1 VCAREDGI
9 RRSKDLRAG
18 IGKFPNSTNE
28 RKQMSNKTIF
38 KRIALVAVTALGAG
52 VLSSAPATAL
62 NNAGSLGQTNPVT
75 AAGVL
80 NIAGNNSITG
90 AAALGST
97 GAGTSQTSVGLLAFN
112 ETQTT
117 SSLTS
122 TATLLSTGEA
132 TFYYTGVTAGAAQ
145 TVVVTGGKM
154 ENDASVGSSMVMNF
168 NASRTNV
175 VFGPNSAAATVLNF
189 GVKPDSGAT
198 TMTVELYETAA
209 ALANNGSAADIASV
223 QSGLTSKGT
232 LKQKYTITVAT
243 AAASGTYSST
253 YSGVR
258 GVTAAT
264 TLAAGSFTDQTAS
277 LSIDNSASSVAY
289 IALDL
294 RDAYNVSLDNIGA
307 LVISGTGGAGIYYA
321 GSSAAGTPVNLTA
334 VSNDTSG
341 TITVARPAAAANKGF
356 STTVTVQWNGA
367 TIATKTVTF
376 YGEIAK
382 LTATADRMATAGL
395 TTSANLLIGTVIAYD
410 AAGNILYPSSGV
422 GVTSATL
429 NSKVTDVSV
438 TDHPDSATGDTKADY
453 AVTCAGTQSSGLSA
467 GDAAITFTYTNPVS
481 GNIITSNEVTVKCSG
496 DAYTYAASFDKA
508 VYAPGDV
515 ATLTITGKDGQGK
528 LANYFEDISGSDAT
542 LISYAGG
549 TGMTL
554 VGAAPVNAT
563 AVQFTGTG
571 ASQGTYTVK
580 FTVGSTEGKSNVVVS
595 IPVIN
600 AKAKGGADVTVPYEV
615 KSGTATVSNADVL
628 KSIVALIASIN
639 KQIQAL
645 QKLILKR

>member
-1 VCAREDGI
+1 
-9 RRSKDLRAG
+9 
-18 IGKFPNSTNE
+18 
-28 RKQMSNKTIF
+28 MSNKTIF

-80 NIAGNNSITG
+80 NIAGNNSIT
-90 AAALGST
+90 AVAVVSGS
-97 GAGTSQTSVGLLAFN
+97 GSGVSSASVGLLAFN
-112 ETQTT
+112 ETQIT

-122 TATLLSTGEA
+122 TATVLSSGEVV
-132 TFYYTGVTAGAAQ
+132 FYYTAVTAGAAI
-145 TVVVTGGKM
+145 TVNVTGGAM
-154 ENDASVGSSMVMNF
+154 ESDATQSGGQNNF
-168 NASRTNV
+168 SADRKQV
-175 VFGPNSAAATVLNF
+175 VFGHSSAQAIAF
-189 GVKPDSGAT
+189 GVKPSSGST
-198 TMTVELYETAA
+198 SMTVELYETAA
-209 ALANNGSAADIASV
+209 ATTNSGSAADIASV

-243 AAASGTYSST
+243 AAASGTYSAT

-258 GVTAAT
+258 GVTAST
-264 TLAAGSFTDQTAS
+264 TLAAGSFSDQTAS
-277 LSIDNSASSVAY
+277 LSIDNSASSAAF
-289 IALDL
+289 IAIDL

-356 STTVTVQWNGA
+356 STTVTIQWNGA

-376 YGEIAK
+376 FGEVAK

-395 TTSANLLIGTVIAYD
+395 TTSANLLIGSVIAYD
-410 AAGNILYPSSGV
+410 AAGNILYPSSGI
-422 GVTSATL
+422 GVTAATL
-429 NSKVTDVSV
+429 TSKVTDVSV
-438 TDHPDSATGDTKADY
+438 TDHPDTATADTKADY

-481 GNIITSNEVTVKCSG
+481 GNAITSNEVTVKCSG
-496 DAYTYAASFDKA
+496 DAYTYTASLDKA

-515 ATLTITGKDGQGK
+515 ATLTVTGKDGQGK
-528 LANYFEDISGSDAT
+528 LVNYFEDISGSGAT
-542 LISYAGG
+542 LISYTGG
-549 TGMTL
+549 ISMTR
-554 VGAAPVNAT
+554 VGATEVDAT

-571 ASQGTYTVK
+571 ASQGTYTVR
-580 FTVGSTEGKSNVVVS
+580 FVVGSTEGKSNLVVS
-595 IPVIN
+595 IPSIN
-600 AKAKGGADVTVPYEV
+600 AKAKGGADQPVPYEV

>member
-1 VCAREDGI
+1 
-9 RRSKDLRAG
+9 
-18 IGKFPNSTNE
+18 
-28 RKQMSNKTIF
+28 MSNKTIF

-52 VLSSAPATAL
+52 VLSSVPATAL
-62 NNAGSLGQTNPVT
+62 NNAGALGETNPAT

-80 NIAGNNSITG
+80 NIAGNNDVSGVAT
-90 AAALGST
+90 LGSN
-97 GAGTSQTSVGLLAFN
+97 GVGTSQTSVGLLAFN
-112 ETQTT
+112 QTQTT

-122 TATLLSTGEA
+122 TATLLSSGEA
-132 TFYYTGVTAGAAQ
+132 TFYYTGITAGAAQ

-154 ENDASVGSSMVMNF
+154 ESDASVIAGGVKNF

-175 VFGPNSAAATVLNF
+175 VFGAAASAATVLNF

-198 TMTVELYETAA
+198 TMTVELYETSAA
-209 ALANNGSAADIASV
+209 TSNNASAADLVSIQA
-223 QSGLTSKGT
+223 GLTSKGT

-243 AAASGTYSST
+243 TAASGTYSAT

-258 GVTAAT
+258 GVTSAST
-264 TLAAGSFTDQTAS
+264 TAAGSFSDQTAS
-277 LSIDNSASSVAY
+277 LAIENSSSSVAY
-289 IALDL
+289 IAIDL

-356 STTVTVQWNGA
+356 TTTVTIQWNGA
-367 TIATKTVTF
+367 TVATKTVTF
-376 YGEIAK
+376 YGEVAK
-382 LTATADRMATAGL
+382 LVATSDYIVQAGSTNTL
-395 TTSANLLIGTVIAYD
+395 VGTVLVQD
-410 AAGNILYPSSGV
+410 AAGNTLYPSSGI

-429 NSKVTDVSV
+429 TSKVTAVTV

-453 AVTCAGTQSSGLSA
+453 SVTCAGTAASGLSA
-467 GDAAITFTYTNPVS
+467 GDADITFTYTNPVS
-481 GNIITSNEVTVKCSG
+481 GSVVTSNVVKAMCAG
-496 DAYTYAASFDKA
+496 NPATYTASFDKA

-515 ATLTITGKDGQGK
+515 AKLTVTAKDYQGK
-528 LANYFEDISGSDAT
+528 LANAYYDVSGTSDAT
-542 LISYAGG
+542 EVSLAGG
-549 TGMTL
+549 SSMTL
-554 VGAAPVNAT
+554 VGSAPDH
-563 AVQFTGTG
+563 AVALYFDGGLGTM
-571 ASQGTYTVK
+571 TFK
-580 FTVGSTEGKSNVVVS
+580 FTVGATEGKSNAVVS

-600 AKAKGGADVTVPYEV
+600 SAALGGADQTVAYEV
-615 KSGTATVSNADVL
+615 KSATPSVSNADVL

>member
-1 VCAREDGI
+1 
-9 RRSKDLRAG
+9 
-18 IGKFPNSTNE
+18 
-28 RKQMSNKTIF
+28 MSNKTIF

-52 VLSSAPATAL
+52 VLSSVPATAL
-62 NNAGSLGQTNPVT
+62 NNAGALGQTNPVT

-122 TATLLSTGEA
+122 TATLLSSGEA
-132 TFYYTGVTAGAAQ
+132 TFYYTGATAGAAQ

-154 ENDASVGSSMVMNF
+154 ENDASVGGSMVVNF

-175 VFGPNSAAATVLNF
+175 VFGPASAAATVLNF

-209 ALANNGSAADIASV
+209 ATANNGSAADLVSI

-232 LKQKYTITVAT
+232 LKQRYTITVAT
-243 AAASGTYSST
+243 AAASGTYATT
-253 YSGVR
+253 YSGVK
-258 GVTAAT
+258 GVTSAT
-264 TLAAGSFTDQTAS
+264 TLAAGSFSDATSS
-277 LSIDNSASSVAY
+277 LTIANSSASVAY
-289 IALDL
+289 IAIDL

-307 LVISGTGGAGIYYA
+307 LVITGTGGAGIYYA

-367 TIATKTVTF
+367 TIATKNVTF
-376 YGEIAK
+376 LGEVAK
-382 LTATADRMATAGL
+382 LVATSDYISQAGS
-395 TTSANLLIGTVIAYD
+395 TTSTNLLIGTVQALD
-410 AAGNILYPSSGV
+410 AAGNILYPASGI

-429 NSKVTDVSV
+429 TSKVTAISV

-453 AVTCAGTQSSGLSA
+453 AVSCAGTTSTGLSA
-467 GDAAITFTYTNPVS
+467 GDADVTFTFTNPESGTAVVS
-481 GNIITSNEVTVKCSG
+481 NAVKIQCG
-496 DAYTYAASFDKA
+496 GEAATYTASFNKA

-515 ATLTITGKDGQGK
+515 ATLTISGKDAQGRPT
-528 LANYFEDISGSDAT
+528 ASIEDISGAAGT
-542 LISYAGG
+542 LITYSGG
-549 TGMTL
+549 IALTRVGIAEVDNTAVKFDSGLGTL
-554 VGAAPVNAT
+554 V
-563 AVQFTGTG
+563 
-571 ASQGTYTVK
+571 VK
-580 FTVGSTEGKSNVVVS
+580 FTVGLTEGKSNAVVS

-600 AKAKGGADVTVPYEV
+600 AKGLGGADQTVAYEV
-615 KSGTATVSNADVL
+615 KSATPSVSNADVL

>member
-1 VCAREDGI
+1 
-9 RRSKDLRAG
+9 
-18 IGKFPNSTNE
+18 
-28 RKQMSNKTIF
+28 MSNKTIF

-122 TATLLSTGEA
+122 TATLLSSGEA
-132 TFYYTGVTAGAAQ
+132 TFYYTGATAGAVQ

-154 ENDASVGSSMVMNF
+154 ESDASVGGSMVMNF

-209 ALANNGSAADIASV
+209 AAASNGDAAALVNIQA
-223 QSGLTSKGT
+223 GLVSKGT

-243 AAASGTYSST
+243 AAASGTYATT
-253 YSGVR
+253 YSGVK

-264 TLAAGSFTDQTAS
+264 TLAAGSFSDATDS
-277 LSIDNSASSVAY
+277 LTIANSAASVAY
-289 IALDL
+289 IAIDL

-356 STTVTVQWNGA
+356 TTTVTVQWNGA
-367 TIATKTVTF
+367 TISTKTVTF
-376 YGEIAK
+376 LGEVAT
-382 LTATADRMATAGL
+382 LTATADLNASAGVS
-395 TTSANLLIGTVIAYD
+395 TSANLLIGTVIAKD
-410 AAGNILYPSSGV
+410 AAGNILYPSSGI

-429 NSKVTDVSV
+429 NSKVTAVTV
-438 TDHPDSATGDTKADY
+438 TDHPDSAGGDTKADY
-453 AVTCAGTQSSGLSA
+453 AVTCAGTAASGLSA

-481 GNIITSNEVTVKCSG
+481 GAAITSNVVTVKCSG
-496 DAYTYAASFDKA
+496 DAATYTAAFDKS
-508 VYAPGDV
+508 VYQPGDI
-515 ATLTITGKDGQGK
+515 ATLTVTGKDAQGK
-528 LANYFEDISGSDAT
+528 LTHAFEDVSGDAGT
-542 LISYAGG
+542 LISISGG
-549 TGMTL
+549 TSMTL
-554 VGAAPVNAT
+554 VGVAAVDAT
-563 AVQFTGTG
+563 AVKFGGAGTM
-571 ASQGTYTVK
+571 TYR
-580 FTVGSTEGKSNVVVS
+580 FTVGATEGKFNAVVS

-600 AKAKGGADVTVPYEV
+600 AKDEGGANQTVAYEV
-615 KSGTATVSNADVL
+615 KSATTSVSNADVL

>member
-1 VCAREDGI
+1 
-9 RRSKDLRAG
+9 
-18 IGKFPNSTNE
+18 
-28 RKQMSNKTIF
+28 MSNKTIF

-52 VLSSAPATAL
+52 VLSSVPATAL
-62 NNAGSLGQTNPVT
+62 NNAGALGETNPVT

-80 NIAGNNSITG
+80 NIAGNNSVTGAAVITG
-90 AAALGST
+90 AGS
-97 GAGTSQTSVGLLAFN
+97 GVGSKSVGLLAFN

-122 TATLLSTGEA
+122 TATLLSSGEA
-132 TFYYTGVTAGAAQ
+132 VFYYTGITAGAAQ

-154 ENDASVGSSMVMNF
+154 ETDATLAAGAANF
-168 NASRTNV
+168 NSSRTNV
-175 VFGPNSAAATVLNF
+175 VFGPASAAASIIAF
-189 GVKPDSGAT
+189 GVKPDSGAS

-209 ALANNGSAADIASV
+209 ATDNNGSAADTASI
-223 QSGLTSKGT
+223 QAGLTSKGT
-232 LKQKYTITVAT
+232 LKQKYTVTVAST
-243 AAASGTYSST
+243 AASGTYSAT

-264 TLAAGSFTDQTAS
+264 TLAAGSFSDQTSS
-277 LSIDNSASSVAY
+277 LAIENSASSVAY
-289 IALDL
+289 IAIDL
-294 RDAYNVSLDNIGA
+294 RDPYNVSLDNIGA

-356 STTVTVQWNGA
+356 TTTVTIQWNGV
-367 TIATKTVTF
+367 TVATKTVTF
-376 YGEIAK
+376 YGEVAK
-382 LTATADRMATAGL
+382 LTATADRMATAGID
-395 TTSANLLIGTVIAYD
+395 TTANLLIGTVIAYD
-410 AAGNILYPSSGV
+410 AAGNILYPSSGI

-429 NSKVTDVSV
+429 NTKVTDVSV
-438 TDHPDSATGDTKADY
+438 TDHPDSASGDTKADY
-453 AVTCAGTQSSGLSA
+453 AVTCAGTQASGLSA
-467 GDAAITFTYTNPVS
+467 GDADITFTYTNPVS
-481 GNIITSNEVTVKCSG
+481 GTAITSNAVTVKCAG
-496 DAYTYAASFDKA
+496 DAYTYTASLDKA

-528 LANYFEDISGSDAT
+528 LTNYFEDISGLDAT
-542 LISYAGG
+542 LISLAGG
-549 TGMTL
+549 LSMTL
-554 VGAAPVNAT
+554 VGSAPANAT
-563 AVQFTGTG
+563 VVAFTGTG
-571 ASQGTYTVK
+571 AAQGTTTFK
-580 FTVGSTEGKSNVVVS
+580 FTVGATEGKSNVVVS

-600 AKAKGGADVTVPYEV
+600 AKAKGGVDQTVPYEV
-615 KSGTATVSNADVL
+615 KSATPTVSNADVL

>member
-1 VCAREDGI
+1 
-9 RRSKDLRAG
+9 
-18 IGKFPNSTNE
+18 
-28 RKQMSNKTIF
+28 MSNKTIF

-52 VLSSAPATAL
+52 VLSSVPATAL

-80 NIAGNNSITG
+80 NIAGNNSVTG
-90 AAALGST
+90 DTSPAASGSGV
-97 GAGTSQTSVGLLAFN
+97 GAKSVGLLAFN
-112 ETQTT
+112 ETQTA

-122 TATLLSTGEA
+122 TATVLSSGQVV
-132 TFYYTGVTAGAAQ
+132 FYYTGVTAGAAQ
-145 TVVVTGGKM
+145 TVVVTGGTM
-154 ENDASVGSSMVMNF
+154 ETDATLAAGAADF
-168 NASRTNV
+168 NSARNNV
-175 VFGPNSAAATVLNF
+175 VFGPASAAASIISF
-189 GVKPDSGAT
+189 GVKPSSGST

-209 ALANNGSAADIASV
+209 ATTNNGSAADTASI
-223 QSGLTSKGT
+223 QAGLTSKGT

-243 AAASGTYSST
+243 AAASGAYSAT

-258 GVTAAT
+258 GVTSAST
-264 TLAAGSFTDQTAS
+264 TAAGSFSDQTAS
-277 LSIDNSASSVAY
+277 LTIDNSASSAAF
-289 IALDL
+289 IAIDL
-294 RDAYNVSLDNIGA
+294 RDAYNVSLDSVGA
-307 LVISGTGGAGIYYA
+307 LVITGTGGAGIYYA
-321 GSSAAGTPVNLTA
+321 GSSAAGTPTNLTA

-341 TITVARPAAAANKGF
+341 TITVARPAAFANKGF
-356 STTVTVQWNGA
+356 TTTVTIQWNGA

-376 YGEIAK
+376 YGEVAK
-382 LTATADRMATAGL
+382 LTATADKMATAGL

-410 AAGNILYPSSGV
+410 AAGNILYPSSGI

-438 TDHPDSATGDTKADY
+438 TDHPDTASGDTKADY
-453 AVTCAGTQSSGLSA
+453 AVSCAGTQASGLSA
-467 GDAAITFTYTNPVS
+467 GDADITFTYTNPVS
-481 GNIITSNEVTVKCSG
+481 GNAITSNVVTVKCSG

-515 ATLTITGKDGQGK
+515 ATLTVTGKDGQGK
-528 LANYFEDISGSDAT
+528 LANYFEDISGSGAT
-542 LISYAGG
+542 LITYAGG
-549 TGMTL
+549 LAMTL
-554 VGAAPVNAT
+554 VGAAPVDAT

-595 IPVIN
+595 IPAIN
-600 AKAKGGADVTVPYEV
+600 AKAKGGADQTVPYEV
-615 KSGTATVSNADVL
+615 KSGTASVSNADVL

-645 QKLILKR
+645 QALILKKK

>member
-1 VCAREDGI
+1 
-9 RRSKDLRAG
+9 
-18 IGKFPNSTNE
+18 
-28 RKQMSNKTIF
+28 MSNKTIF

-132 TFYYTGVTAGAAQ
+132 TFYYTGATSGAAQ

-154 ENDASVGSSMVMNF
+154 ENDASVTSGVMNF

-175 VFGPNSAAATVLNF
+175 VFGPAASAATILNF

-209 ALANNGSAADIASV
+209 ATANNGSAADLVSI

-232 LKQKYTITVAT
+232 LKQRYTITVAT
-243 AAASGTYSST
+243 AAASGTYATT
-253 YSGVR
+253 YSGVK
-258 GVTAAT
+258 GVTSAS
-264 TLAAGSFTDQTAS
+264 TLAAGSFSDATSS
-277 LSIDNSASSVAY
+277 LTIANSSASVAY
-289 IALDL
+289 IAIDL
-294 RDAYNVSLDNIGA
+294 RDAYNVSLDSIGA

-341 TITVARPAAAANKGF
+341 TITVARPAAFANKGF

-376 YGEIAK
+376 LGEVAK
-382 LTATADRMATAGL
+382 LVATSDYIAQAGSN
-395 TTSANLLIGTVIAYD
+395 TSVNLLIGTVQALD
-410 AAGNILYPSSGV
+410 AAGNILYPASGI

-429 NSKVTDVSV
+429 TSKVTDISV
-438 TDHPDSATGDTKADY
+438 TDHPDSGTGDTKADY
-453 AVTCAGTQSSGLSA
+453 AVTCAGTTTSGLSA
-467 GDAAITFTYTNPVS
+467 GDADVTFTFTNPESGTAVVS
-481 GNIITSNEVTVKCSG
+481 NAVKIQCG
-496 DAYTYAASFDKA
+496 GQAATYTASFNKQ

-515 ATLTITGKDGQGK
+515 ATLTIAGKDAQGRPT
-528 LANYFEDISGSDAT
+528 ASIEDISGAAGT
-542 LISYAGG
+542 LITYSGG
-549 TGMTL
+549 IALTRVGIAEVDNTAVKFDSGLGTL
-554 VGAAPVNAT
+554 VL
-563 AVQFTGTG
+563 
-571 ASQGTYTVK
+571 K
-580 FTVGSTEGKSNVVVS
+580 FTVGLTEGKSNAVVS

-600 AKAKGGADVTVPYEV
+600 AKGLGGADQTVAYEV
-615 KSGTATVSNADVL
+615 KSATPSVSNADVL

>member
-1 VCAREDGI
+1 
-9 RRSKDLRAG
+9 
-18 IGKFPNSTNE
+18 
-28 RKQMSNKTIF
+28 MSNKTIF

-52 VLSSAPATAL
+52 VLSSAPAIAA
-62 NNAGSLGQTNPVT
+62 NNAGAVGDVNPLT

-80 NIAGNNSITG
+80 NIAGVNSTTG
-90 AAALGST
+90 DTSPEASGS
-97 GAGTSQTSVGLLAFN
+97 GVNAKSVGLLAFN
-112 ETQTT
+112 QTQTS

-122 TATLLSTGEA
+122 TATMLSSGQA
-132 TFYYTGVTAGAAQ
+132 VFYYTGATAGAVQ
-145 TVVVTGGKM
+145 TVVVTGGTV
-154 ENDASVGSSMVMNF
+154 EIDATHNGTAPNF
-168 NASRTNV
+168 NAARNNV
-175 VFGPNSAAATVLNF
+175 VFGRGSAAATVLSF
-189 GVKPDSGAT
+189 GVKPSSGAT
-198 TMTVELYETAA
+198 TTTVELYETAA
-209 ALANNGSAADIASV
+209 AATSNGDATDLANI
-223 QSGLTSKGT
+223 QSGAVSKGT
-232 LKQKYTITVAT
+232 MKQKYTITVAT
-243 AAASGTYSST
+243 TAASGTYSAT

-264 TLAAGSFTDQTAS
+264 TLAAGSFSDQTAS
-277 LSIDNSASSVAY
+277 LAIENSASSAAF
-289 IALDL
+289 IAIDL
-294 RDAYNVSLDNIGA
+294 RDAYNVSLDGVGA

-356 STTVTVQWNGA
+356 TTTVTVQWNGA

-376 YGEIAK
+376 YGEVAK

-410 AAGNILYPSSGV
+410 AAGNILYPSSGI

-438 TDHPDSATGDTKADY
+438 TDHPDSAGGDTKADY
-453 AVTCAGTQSSGLSA
+453 AVTCAGTQASGLSA
-467 GDAAITFTYTNPVS
+467 GDADITFTYTNPVS
-481 GNIITSNEVTVKCSG
+481 GNAITSNVVTVKCSG
-496 DAYTYAASFDKA
+496 DAYTYSASFDKA

-515 ATLTITGKDGQGK
+515 ATLTVTGKDGQGK
-528 LANYFEDISGSDAT
+528 LANYFEDISGSGAT

-549 TGMTL
+549 LAMTL
-554 VGAAPVNAT
+554 VGAAPVDAT

-571 ASQGTYTVK
+571 ASQGTYTLK
-580 FTVGSTEGKSNVVVS
+580 FTVGATEGKSNVVVS

-600 AKAKGGADVTVPYEV
+600 AKAKGGADQTVPYEV
-615 KSGTATVSNADVL
+615 KSGTASVSNADVL

-645 QKLILKR
+645 QKLILQKR